1 MSISYLTPSFLDI
14 LIQEFIKLKKNLTD
28 KKLLDN
34 STYKKLSILGDKIM
48 ASKNLSFP
56 KADWRTAMFP
66 NEQLGKTPEWAGKN
80 GHRLRIA
87 IHRENGTVKMK
98 LPNNWPPKMVKAFSR
113 MYPLPHPGPRK
124 YRVLRFRKVSD
135 GIYKY
140 KEVKASPNKPSTPPS
155 TWHTGDKNS
164 ATLVRYFPVTR
175 KEGRGK
181 CKEGRGKWRSNWG
194 EHDIRFRGHN
204 GRLLRL
210 FYNKKTLEISR
221 MEPDNWSKKQ
231 IDAFNYIYP
240 NGHDSLPVS
249 TKQKRIRSIVENWH
263 GVPEWLTKNG
273 VKPLVRRFGLS
284 MYSDNMQREQAAL
297 IAKLVKA
304 PTGGESKDG
313 AEDPEE
319 AAKIAEAKAA
329 AEAAAKATA
338 KAVEEAKALEEE
350 KEEIPLLDTEL
361 KTLLW
366 IQKTVDEHIDNLKQK
381 LAKAEASSKKLKDK
395 IKKKQKEQKKERKEK
410 RRKRMTELSA
420 ELERLKRLNEED
432 EDSSD
437 EEPDFPGVWSVE
449 GWSHK
454 SLEQW
459 EDVDFYIDEENNVW
473 DENMAFVGI
482 YKGWSDTI
490 SFKEDYEPEE

>member
-1 MSISYLTPSFLDI
+1 LSISYLTPSFLDI

-34 STYKKLSILGDKIM
+34 TTYKKLSILCDKIM
-48 ASKNLSFP
+48 ASKSFP
-56 KADWRTAMFP
+56 KADWWTAMFP
-66 NEQLGKTPEWAGKN
+66 TEHLGKTPEWAGKN

-87 IHRENGTVKMK
+87 IHRENGTVMMK
-98 LPNNWPPKMVKAFSR
+98 QPYNWTRRMVRAFSL
-113 MYPLPHPGPRK
+113 MYPRKDPVSGLRK
-124 YRVLRFRKVSD
+124 YRVLRFRKASD
-135 GIYKY
+135 GMYKY
-140 KEVKASPNKPSTPPS
+140 KVVKASPNKPSTPPS

-181 CKEGRGKWRSNWG
+181 WRKNWG

-240 NGHDSLPVS
+240 NGHDSLPAS
-249 TKQKRIRSIVENWH
+249 TKQKRIRSIVENE
-263 GVPEWLTKNG
+263 PLEWLTKKG
-273 VKPLVRRFGLS
+273 AKQLVRRADTRHRDASLGA
-284 MYSDNMQREQAAL
+284 EQAAL
-297 IAKLVKA
+297 IAKLVEA

-319 AAKIAEAKAA
+319 AAKISEAKAA
-329 AEAAAKATA
+329 AEAAAKAAA
-338 KAVEEAKALEEE
+338 KAAEEAKALEEE
-350 KEEIPLLDTEL
+350 KEDKSLLDTEL

-366 IQKTVDEHIDNLKQK
+366 IQKTVDEDIDNLKQK

-395 IKKKQKEQKKERKEK
+395 IKKKQKELRKEK
-410 RRKRMTELSA
+410 RMEERRKRMTELAA

-437 EEPDFPGVWSVE
+437 EELEEIEVDEPDFPGEDEVNDFE
-449 GWSHK
+449 HE
-454 SLEQW
+454 SLNKW
-459 EDVDFYIDEENNVW
+459 EDVDFFKDEDDNVW
-473 DENMAFVGI
+473 DAFKDFVGT
-482 YKGWSDTI
+482 YDEEDDTI
-490 SFKEDYEPEE
+490 AFKEDYEPEE